1 MKHISMITKMVSIM
15 ANIDSEIVKNSS
27 GRLSSTLSLFT
38 SFSTLIC
45 CALPALLV
53 TLGAGA
59 TLATVLSHI
68 PQLIW
73 FSEHKLWVFGFAGLM
88 LSLACYQQCRSRYLP
103 CPTDPQLA
111 LVCSRQRRRS
121 TVMLWISI
129 GIYLLGLFFAYL
141 APLIFF

>member
-1 MKHISMITKMVSIM
+1 MTIKMVNIM
-15 ANIDSEIVKNSS
+15 ANIDSEIVKSNS

-59 TLATVLSHI
+59 TLATLLSHI

-73 FSEHKLWVFGFAGLM
+73 FSEHKLWVFGIAGLM
-88 LSLACYQQCRSRYLP
+88 LTLASYQQYRSRYLP

-111 LVCSRQRRRS
+111 MACNRQRKRS
-121 TVMLWISI
+121 QVMLGISI
-129 GIYLLGLFFAYL
+129 AIYLLGIFFAYI
-141 APLIFF
+141 APLIFV